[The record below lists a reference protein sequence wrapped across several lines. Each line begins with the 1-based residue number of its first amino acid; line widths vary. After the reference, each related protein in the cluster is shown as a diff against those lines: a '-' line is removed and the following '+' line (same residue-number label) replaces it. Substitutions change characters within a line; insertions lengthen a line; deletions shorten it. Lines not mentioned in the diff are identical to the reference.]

1 MGWERDHARSN
12 ILPRFFGG
20 FSFADADPREA
31 AWSGFPSASFHL
43 PRLLLEGGDRDARI
57 VSFEDD
63 RGLDEVA
70 AALSARSGRIR
81 SAPRQRDAT
90 PRSESMPEVGTDAS
104 ARLEW
109 RVEIEKV
116 LTAIAE
122 GRVQKAV
129 LARFLDLSLTRPAN
143 PLASLRFLRE
153 GNRRAHVFYLEPRPD
168 RVFLGAAP
176 ELLARL
182 RGDSFEATAVA
193 GSVPREADGEA
204 DRARVRQLLES
215 AKDRA
220 EHALTAEEMVEVL
233 GPFLEEMEVE
243 AEPRVL
249 SLSRIHHLETT
260 IRGRAHEGE
269 DILSLVEAL
278 HPTPAVCGR
287 PRGEALSLIR
297 GAEAFERGWYAGPVG
312 WFDAEGDGDFV
323 PALRSAVGS
332 GREWRLFAGAGIVAG
347 SDPDGEW
354 EETALKFE
362 PALRALRAGASDST
376 EGV

>member
-1 MGWERDHARSN
+1 
-12 ILPRFFGG
+12 
-20 FSFADADPREA
+20 
-31 AWSGFPSASFHL
+31 
-43 PRLLLEGGDRDARI
+43 
-57 VSFEDD
+57 
-63 RGLDEVA
+63 
-70 AALSARSGRIR
+70 
-81 SAPRQRDAT
+81 
-90 PRSESMPEVGTDAS
+90 
-104 ARLEW
+104 
-109 RVEIEKV
+109 
-116 LTAIAE
+116 
-122 GRVQKAV
+122 
-129 LARFLDLSLTRPAN
+129 
-143 PLASLRFLRE
+143 
-153 GNRRAHVFYLEPRPD
+153 
-168 RVFLGAAP
+168 
-176 ELLARL
+176 
-182 RGDSFEATAVA
+182 
-193 GSVPREADGEA
+193 
-204 DRARVRQLLES
+204 VRQLLES

-362 PALRALRAGASDST
+362 PALRALRAGANDST